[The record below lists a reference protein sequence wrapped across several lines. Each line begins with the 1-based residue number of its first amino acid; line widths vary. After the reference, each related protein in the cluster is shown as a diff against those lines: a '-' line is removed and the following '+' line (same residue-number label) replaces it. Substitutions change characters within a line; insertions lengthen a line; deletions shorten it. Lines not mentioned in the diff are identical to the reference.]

1 MNYYN
6 EFDPNA
12 AAWLRE
18 LIAQGSIPDGTV
30 DERSITE
37 LTPSDLHGYTQCH
50 FFAGVGGW
58 SLALQL
64 AGVPAS
70 QPLWTGSCPCQPFS
84 SAGKQLGT
92 ADERHLWPV
101 FAELVRQCRPPI
113 VIGEQ
118 VASNAARNN
127 WLPGVRLDL
136 EGMGYSF
143 GAADLCAPCAGEIG
157 EGRIVRGDQ
166 ATWERVI
173 IGHPHIRQR
182 IYWVADGRVANSS
195 YHGTGSLTGE
205 ASGRGG
211 GPVDSGSEG
220 IRQAHRPNGASGA
233 DARSASSS
241 AADGLAHTN
250 GEQAVAA
257 DTPRLHPES
266 GSRSPHGPADGLPD
280 TERHGRE
287 VAIQHLSG
295 SGETLGVGEADELGG
310 DGPHH
315 RLVHPRSEGPQGF
328 AGDESDRS
336 EPGREHPQPIGPT
349 WRTGWALLPCR
360 DGKTRRTES
369 GISPLVDG
377 LPRGVVPSG
386 DPSSPEYANATAE
399 ARAMRLKGYGNAIV
413 PDLAAM
419 FIRAAL

>member
-18 LIAQGSIPDGTV
+18 LIAQGSIPNGIV

-37 LTPSDLHGYTQCH
+37 LTPTDLHGYTQCH
-50 FFAGVGGW
+50 FFAGIGGW

-64 AGVPAS
+64 AGIPSS

-84 SAGKQLGT
+84 SAGKQLST

-101 FAELVRQCRPPI
+101 FAELIRQCRPPI
-113 VIGEQ
+113 VLGEQ
-118 VASNAARNN
+118 VASNAARND

-136 EGMGYSF
+136 EAMGYSF

-166 ATWERVI
+166 TTWERVI

-182 IYWVADGRVANSS
+182 IYWVADNR
-195 YHGTGSLTGE
+195 L
-205 ASGRGG
+205 
-211 GPVDSGSEG
+211 
-220 IRQAHRPNGASGA
+220 A
-233 DARSASSS
+233 D
-241 AADGLAHTN
+241 TN
-250 GEQAVAA
+250 GEQAVAT
-257 DTPRLHPES
+257 DTPRFYPES
-266 GSRSPHGPADGLPD
+266 GSSSPHGTTDGIPD
-280 TERHGRE
+280 PMRGGRK
-287 VAIQHLSG
+287 VALQHASG
-295 SGETLGVGEADELGG
+295 SGETLGVGQADELGSN
-310 DGPHH
+310 GPHH
-315 RLVHPRSEGPQGF
+315 RMVHTRSEGLEGH
-328 AGDESDRS
+328 AGDECDGS
-336 EPGREHPQPIGPT
+336 EPGREPPQPTGPT
-349 WRTGWALLPCR
+349 WQTGWTLLPCR
-360 DGKTRRTES
+360 DGKTRRAQL
-369 GISPLVDG
+369 GIQPLVDG

-386 DPSSPEYANATAE
+386 DPGSPEYANATAE

>member
-6 EFDPNA
+6 EFDKNA

-18 LIAQGSIPDGTV
+18 LIAQGSIPDGVV

-50 FFAGVGGW
+50 FFAGIGGW

-92 ADERHLWPV
+92 SDERHLWPV

-118 VASNAARNN
+118 VASNAARND

-136 EGMGYSF
+136 EAMGYSF

-182 IYWVADGRVANSS
+182 IYWIADGRVA
-195 YHGTGSLTGE
+195 
-205 ASGRGG
+205 
-211 GPVDSGSEG
+211 
-220 IRQAHRPNGASGA
+220 
-233 DARSASSS
+233 
-241 AADGLAHTN
+241 HT
-250 GEQAVAA
+250 EC
-257 DTPRLHPES
+257 
-266 GSRSPHGPADGLPD
+266 
-280 TERHGRE
+280 HGRE
-287 VAIQHLSG
+287 VAIQHASG
-295 SGETLGVGEADELGG
+295 SEETLRVRQADEPGS

-315 RLVHPRSEGPQGF
+315 RLVHARSEGSQGHT
-328 AGDESDRS
+328 GHECDGG
-336 EPGREHPQPIGPT
+336 EPGREHPQPTGPT
-349 WRTGWALLPCR
+349 WQTGWTPLPCR
-360 DGKTRRTES
+360 DGKTRRTER
-369 GISPLVDG
+369 GIFPLAYG

-386 DPSSPEYANATAE
+386 DPGSPEYANATAE